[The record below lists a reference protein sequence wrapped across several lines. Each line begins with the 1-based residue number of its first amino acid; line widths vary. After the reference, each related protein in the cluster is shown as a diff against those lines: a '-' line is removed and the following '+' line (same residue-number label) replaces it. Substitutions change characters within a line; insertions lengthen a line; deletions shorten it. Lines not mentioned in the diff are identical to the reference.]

1 MWLRKT
7 FIWRSILRILIITER
22 GKSAPNF
29 WTKTISLGSGF
40 TYIKTILRQMTI
52 MIFGGLARAFD
63 GGTLKSSL
71 QYPGPFR
78 IIDGVQ
84 EILAFFFVLL
94 TTGSEQRFII

>member
-1 MWLRKT
+1 
-7 FIWRSILRILIITER
+7 
-22 GKSAPNF
+22 
-29 WTKTISLGSGF
+29 
-40 TYIKTILRQMTI
+40 MTI

-71 QYPGPFR
+71 QYPGPFG